1 MLAISI
7 KMLYN
12 VFVRLKFV
20 PYEHRRFQM
29 NIKMSN
35 EEKRIKGKD
44 FIIDFVRYRAVE
56 KVGKYWFLLPV
67 KEDGSLGESVDGCMM
82 TAEELEDADA

>member
-1 MLAISI
+1 
-7 KMLYN
+7 
-12 VFVRLKFV
+12 
-20 PYEHRRFQM
+20 M

-82 TAEELEDADA
+82 TAEELEDANE